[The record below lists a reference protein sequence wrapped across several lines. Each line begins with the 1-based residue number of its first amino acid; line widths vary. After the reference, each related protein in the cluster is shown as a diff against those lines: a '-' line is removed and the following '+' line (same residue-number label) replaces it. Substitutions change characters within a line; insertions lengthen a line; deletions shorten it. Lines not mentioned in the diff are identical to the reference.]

1 MRTVGLAN
9 LGNTCFLNACL
20 QALFKTTEL
29 VDALG
34 HRRTNS
40 GIVNEWLQLY
50 RTKSSM
56 PNQFVAT
63 VHRVA
68 KDKGRDLFTGW
79 SQNDMPEFLLLMIE
93 CFHEAICR
101 KVVINIKGTKENPL
115 DELAVQCY
123 KMFQDNYS
131 KEYSDIIRLFYGI
144 YVSELVSSSNV
155 RQKPESFFVLDLPI
169 PNCSASLYDCFD
181 LYTASE
187 ELSGVYNETTKTN
200 ETVEKRIRFW
210 NFPAILVIVL
220 KRFSANGRTKNG
232 ALISCPIESLN
243 LSKYVIGYNPNSYIY
258 DLYAVCNH
266 MGGVGGGHYT
276 AFVKDD
282 DQWLD
287 CNDMSVSPIDVASV
301 ISPMSYCLFYR
312 KKIRA

>member
-20 QALFKTTEL
+20 QALFQTTEL
-29 VDALG
+29 ADALG
-34 HRRTNS
+34 NKRIRS
-40 GIVNEWLQLY
+40 DIVNEWLQLY

-169 PNCSASLYDCFD
+169 PNRSASLYDCFD

-187 ELSGVYNETTKTN
+187 ELSGVYNETTKTK
-200 ETVEKRIRFW
+200 ETAEKRIRFW
-210 NFPAILVIVL
+210 NFPPVLVIVL
-220 KRFSANGRTKNG
+220 KRFSADGRTKNG
-232 ALISCPIESLN
+232 SLISCPLESLN
-243 LSKYVIGYNPNSYIY
+243 LSKYVVGYNPNSYIY

-266 MGGVGGGHYT
+266 MGGIGGGHYT
-276 AFVKDD
+276 AFVKDN

-287 CNDMSVSPIDVASV
+287 CNDMSVRPIDLASV